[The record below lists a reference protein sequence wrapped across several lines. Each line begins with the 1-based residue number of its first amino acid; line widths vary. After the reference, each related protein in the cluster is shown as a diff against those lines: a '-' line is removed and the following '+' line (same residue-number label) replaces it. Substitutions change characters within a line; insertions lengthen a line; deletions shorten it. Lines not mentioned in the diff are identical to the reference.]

1 MVSTT
6 AYKEQRRLMVMT
18 EARQA
23 EDGSAH
29 RMVIAANELSRNGD
43 ELNLRGISFKN
54 YRKNPVVL
62 WAHDSYRGIPIAKT
76 LKIGHDDQGRIVADF
91 EFNSDDEFAARVEN
105 AWNGGFIRA
114 ASIWYKPTKVVEM
127 LDEQG
132 RVDRLRIEESELLEW
147 SLVAVPADP
156 DSVRAAARAMN
167 LPAEI
172 FRGIE
177 PEPEEAEPAPEPVA
191 EEPEA
196 EPKQTD
202 AVDELRERM
211 VALEEEFR
219 ELAARDTKPQEELQ
233 ETQEAPTPDEAS
245 SGPHDQDSG
254 EAKIRESTAGVSCK
268 PSPDGKAR
276 GCSSKHLCGLTAWN
290 T

>member
-1 MVSTT
+1 MVST
-6 AYKEQRRLMVMT
+6 AYKEQRRVMVVT

-23 EDGSAH
+23 EEGSAH

-62 WAHDSYRGIPIAKT
+62 WAHDSYQGIPIAKT
-76 LKIGHDDQGRIVADF
+76 VKIGHDDQGRIAADF

-114 ASIWYKPTKVVEM
+114 ASIRYMPTKVVEM

-172 FRGIE
+172 FRGIVPEPEPLPETVTEE
-177 PEPEEAEPAPEPVA
+177 PEPEPVVMESEPAPGLEAEPNQDDPVEA
-191 EEPEA
+191 LRERVDALEQELRELAVRDSTTEA
-196 EPKQTD
+196 EPQESQKVPESD
-202 AVDELRERM
+202 PEDPM
-211 VALEEEFR
+211 
-219 ELAARDTKPQEELQ
+219 LAAIGARFAAMRQIMEE
-233 ETQEAPTPDEAS
+233 
-245 SGPHDQDSG
+245 
-254 EAKIRESTAGVSCK
+254 K
-268 PSPDGKAR
+268 
-276 GCSSKHLCGLTAWN
+276 
-290 T
+290 

>member
-1 MVSTT
+1 MVNR
-6 AYKEQRRLMVMT
+6 AYKEQRRVMVVT
-18 EARQA
+18 EARQT

-76 LKIGHDDQGRIVADF
+76 LKIGHDEQGRIVADF

-114 ASIWYKPTKVVEM
+114 ASIRYMPTKVVEVM
-127 LDEQG
+127 NEAG
-132 RVDRLRIEESELLEW
+132 EVERFRVDKSELLEW
-147 SLVAVPADP
+147 SLVPVPADP
-156 DSVRAAARAMN
+156 DSVRAAARALG

-172 FRGIE
+172 FRGLEPE
-177 PEPEEAEPAPEPVA
+177 PEPEEAEPLPEPVT
-191 EEPEA
+191 EEPNPNPEPEEPNPNPEPREA
-196 EPKQTD
+196 DPFID
-202 AVDELRERM
+202 ALRER
-211 VALEEEFR
+211 VIALEQEFR

-233 ETQEAPTPDEAS
+233 ETQEAPTPDEA
-245 SGPHDQDSG
+245 GDPILAATVTQFAAMRQII
-254 EAKIRESTAGVSCK
+254 EEK
-268 PSPDGKAR
+268 
-276 GCSSKHLCGLTAWN
+276 
-290 T
+290 